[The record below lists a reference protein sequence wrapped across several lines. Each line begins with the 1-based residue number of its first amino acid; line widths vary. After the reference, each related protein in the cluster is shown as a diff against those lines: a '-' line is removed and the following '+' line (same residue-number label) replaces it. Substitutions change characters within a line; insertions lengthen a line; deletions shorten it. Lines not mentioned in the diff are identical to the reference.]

1 MATPF
6 DYADGQLGVD
16 GVSLAD
22 LASEFGT
29 PLYVYHRPTIEARL
43 AAVREAFD
51 DYPTRVCY
59 SVKANSNLRLI
70 KWLNAQEVGFDV
82 VSAGELTRAVI
93 AGVSAKQVVFAGV
106 GKTEA
111 ELQQAVASKL
121 WMITLESVEEAVAV
135 TRLAG
140 AMGCSAVPVA
150 LRINPDVDAL
160 THPHITTG
168 RGMDKFGLIP
178 AEFEDALTWV
188 LERPEVELVGLHM
201 HLGSQITD
209 MRPYEQGLT
218 EVVRCANRAQAA
230 GAPLKWINAGG
241 GFGISYDGESVPAV
255 AEFAAA
261 IVPAIRSTGV
271 ELVLELGRFLVGP
284 AGCLLTTV
292 LYNKPRPDRQLAIVD
307 GGMTTLL
314 RPALYGAQHRVL
326 PVEEHNGALEP
337 TDVAGPICESTDY
350 LARRHPLPRLESGAT
365 LAILDAGAYGMS
377 MVSHYNSHPGPAE
390 VWITEDGVVERI
402 RRRETIED
410 LLAIDMEAFE
420 A

>member
-16 GVSLAD
+16 GVSLTD

-29 PLYVYHRPTIEARL
+29 PLYVYHRPTIDARL

-59 SVKANSNLRLI
+59 SVKANSNLRLL
-70 KWLNAQEVGFDV
+70 KWLNSREVGFDV

-93 AGVSAKQVVFAGV
+93 AGVPAERVVFAGV

-111 ELQQAVASKL
+111 EHQQAVASKL
-121 WMITLESVEEAVAV
+121 WMITLESVEEAEAV
-135 TRLAG
+135 TRLAD
-140 AMGCSAVPVA
+140 AMGRSAVPVA

-160 THPHITTG
+160 
-168 RGMDKFGLIP
+168 REMDKFGLIP

-209 MRPYEQGLT
+209 MRPYEQGLE
-218 EVVRCANRAQAA
+218 EVVRCVNQAQEA

-241 GFGISYDGESVPAV
+241 GFGISYDGESVPDV
-255 AEFAAA
+255 ADFAAA
-261 IVPAIRSTGV
+261 IVPAIRPTGI

-284 AGCLLTTV
+284 AGCLLTKV
-292 LYNKPRPDRQLAIVD
+292 LYNKPRPDRQLVIVD

-314 RPALYGAQHRVL
+314 RPALYGAEHRVW
-326 PVEEHNGALEP
+326 PVEQHDGALEP

-350 LARRHPLPRLESGAT
+350 LARHRSLPRLESGAT

-390 VWITEDGVVERI
+390 VWITEDGAIETI